1 MFNKKWTTFS
11 ILGFII
17 IILVI
22 LPLVITRT
30 DILDLLL
37 LVFLYITLAQSWN
50 ILGGY
55 TGQISLGHAA
65 FFGTGALCT
74 RILWE
79 NGIPFFLAF
88 PAGGVAAVVLAAII
102 GLPALR
108 LKGIYFSIGTLGLA
122 MIMRI
127 TIGNILPNVSFMS
140 ANQLAHYS
148 VTPKY
153 YLALAV
159 AFLVCL
165 TVYLL
170 MNSKLGLG
178 MLTVREDEGAAASSG
193 INVFK
198 HKVIALALSSLF
210 AGMAGG
216 IYAYYYASYYYFAP
230 YELDW
235 SFYPVLVAFIGGVGT
250 IVGPVIGAAIF
261 VVLRQIFALTL
272 GEVHVVIFGALF
284 VITVLLLPGGLYEV
298 VGKIRR
304 LRTHPG
310 KAKELVKPQ

>member
-1 MFNKKWTTFS
+1 MFKKWITFS
-11 ILGFII
+11 VLAVII

-22 LPLVITRT
+22 LPLVINRT
-30 DILDLLL
+30 DVLDLLL

-65 FFGTGALCT
+65 FFGIGALCV
-74 RILWE
+74 RILWQT
-79 NGIPFFLAF
+79 GIPFYLAF
-88 PAGGVAAVVLAAII
+88 PAGGLSAVVLAAII

-108 LKGIYFSIGTLGLA
+108 LKGIYFAIGTLGLA

-127 TIGNILPNVSFMS
+127 TVGNVLPTVSFMS
-140 ANQLAHYS
+140 ASQLANYS
-148 VTPKY
+148 LVPRY
-153 YLALAV
+153 YVALAI

-210 AGMAGG
+210 AGMAGS
-216 IYAYYYASYYYFAP
+216 IYAYYYTSYYYFAP
-230 YELDW
+230 FELDW
-235 SFYPVLVAFIGGVGT
+235 AFNPVLVAFIGGVGT
-250 IVGPVIGAAIF
+250 IVGPVIGAVIF
-261 VVLRQIFALTL
+261 VVLQRVFSLTL
-272 GEVHVVIFGALF
+272 GNVHVMIFGAIF
-284 VITVLLLPGGLYEV
+284 IVTVLLLPGGLYEV
-298 VGKIRR
+298 AGKIRG
-304 LRTHPG
+304 LLTRTS